1 MTVGIAIVGH
11 GFMARTHA
19 DAYVALG
26 ERVEVRY
33 VVGRSRERASELAE
47 SIGATATDRL
57 EQALEDDSVDA
68 VDVCVPTDA
77 HRDIAVHALAADRHV
92 LLEKPIALDLAA
104 ADEIIAASERS
115 AAFLMVGLVLRF
127 WPEYVALDRLVADGE
142 IGRPRIFS
150 ASRLS
155 PPADW
160 NSWMADVSRSGGV
173 IVDLLPHDID
183 QALAVLGPAVSVSA
197 RGTGDEDH
205 VVLTLAHEGGGVSV
219 LEGSMAM
226 PRAFPFSSTAR
237 VDGADGSA
245 EYRFRVGEAQEGGNL
260 GEAAEP
266 AGLQV
271 FGQDAV
277 RSIEVEPADPFGAE
291 VEAFVSHVERGV
303 APQRAT
309 GAQARDALAVSL
321 AARRSRANGG
331 VPEDLV

>member
-19 DAYVALG
+19 EAYAALG
-26 ERVEVRY
+26 ERVQVRY
-33 VVGRSRERASELAE
+33 VVGRSRERASDLAE
-47 SIGATATDRL
+47 SIGATATDQL
-57 EQALEDDSVDA
+57 DQALQDDA
-68 VDVCVPTDA
+68 VQAVDICVPTDA
-77 HRDIAVHALAADRHV
+77 HRDIAVRALGADRHV
-92 LLEKPIALDLAA
+92 LLEKPIALDLDD
-104 ADEIIAASERS
+104 ADAIIAASERS

-127 WPEYVALDRLVADGE
+127 WPEYVALDRLVADGA

-150 ASRLS
+150 GSRLS

-173 IVDLLPHDID
+173 VVDLLPHDID
-183 QALAVLGPAVSVSA
+183 QALALLGPATSVSA

-237 VDGADGSA
+237 VDGTDGSA
-245 EYRFRVGEAQEGGNL
+245 EYRFRVGEAVEGGNL
-260 GEAAEP
+260 GAAAEP

-271 FGQDAV
+271 FEQDSV
-277 RSIEVEPADPFGAE
+277 RSIEVEQADPFGAE
-291 VEAFVSHVERGV
+291 IEAFVGHVERGV

-309 GAQARDALAVSL
+309 GVQARDALAVSL
-321 AARRSRANGG
+321 AARRSLANGG
-331 VPEDLV
+331 VPEGLV